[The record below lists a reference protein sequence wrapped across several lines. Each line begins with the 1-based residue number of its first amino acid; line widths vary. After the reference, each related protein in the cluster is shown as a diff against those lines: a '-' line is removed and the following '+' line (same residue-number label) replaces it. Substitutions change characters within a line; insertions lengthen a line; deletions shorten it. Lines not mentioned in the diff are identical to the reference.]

1 MSDSDS
7 AHAKWMRVALDEA
20 MKAYD
25 KKDIPI
31 EFKEVNDNTLVNN
44 RIGSTEKAKTELGF
58 EAETPLEE
66 GLMKVIEWKLN
77 Q

>member
-1 MSDSDS
+1 MG
-7 AHAKWMRVALDEA
+7 
-20 MKAYD
+20 

-31 EFKEVNDNTLVNN
+31 EFKEINDSTLVNN

-58 EAETPLEE
+58 EANISLEE